1 MKEKQPSH
9 RRLLSFP
16 LLSVGF
22 FLLLN
27 SPINL
32 IDPLPDAV
40 GYLCLFFAVRG
51 AAEYFPYFDELK
63 DGYHKLFWLSLSK
76 IPAFFLFALV
86 YGGNTSERSLI
97 TVLALGYFVVELLFL
112 FPVFR
117 AFFRSVFYLG
127 ERYGVKA
134 AEGRKVGESEA
145 LYSFTVVF
153 LVIRGALSFLP
164 ELLFLPVRDAIE
176 SSVAAVDFQQY
187 YVVAVVLA
195 QLVGIVLGIAW
206 YVRMYRYVRGLSAD
220 GTLSALLLKTAAETP
235 PAIRR
240 VRDGYTRLY
249 TAFVVAAVGVG
260 LHLNPIF
267 DGVNVFP
274 NFLAALAF
282 LIAVWLFHP
291 FAKKRLSCFAGA
303 AAILYTASAAVSY
316 ALETSFLTQYSA
328 MDLGRVRDADAL
340 HAACETAAFVN
351 APLGIL
357 SVGMLFIVVYSVLRH
372 AVSIAEDIAYK
383 GVRGDAL
390 AKAHGKRLA
399 FSAAVGALTVLTT
412 ALNVYIRR
420 FTVRV
425 EANEGVLGASTVV
438 MQEFGWF
445 WLVPTV
451 LTFLWLGLFIA
462 EATSVLSELKSIY
475 GLEDEA

>member
-1 MKEKQPSH
+1 MKEQRHK
-9 RRLLSFP
+9 LLSFP
-16 LLSVGF
+16 LLFTGF
-22 FLLLN
+22 LFLLNPSL
-27 SPINL
+27 NL
-32 IDPLPDAV
+32 IDFLPDAV

-51 AAEYFPYFDELK
+51 ASFHFPYFDDLK
-63 DGYHKLFWLSLSK
+63 DGFHKLFWLSLSK

-112 FPVFR
+112 LPVLRTFFR
-117 AFFRSVFYLG
+117 AASYLG

-134 AEGRKVGESEA
+134 AEGKTKGESDA
-145 LYSFTVVF
+145 FYTFSVVF
-153 LVIRGALSFLP
+153 FVIRGALSFLP

-176 SSVAAVDFQQY
+176 SSAATIDFQQY

-195 QLVGIVLGIAW
+195 QLVGTVFGIAW
-206 YVRMYRYVRGLSAD
+206 YLRMRRYLAGLSAD
-220 GTLSALLLKTAAETP
+220 KTLQDLLLKTAEETP
-235 PAIRR
+235 PAACR

-249 TAFVVAAVGVG
+249 IGFTVAAVGVG
-260 LHLNPIF
+260 LHLNPVF

-282 LIAVWLFHP
+282 FFAVFLFSP
-291 FAKKRLSCFAGA
+291 FVSKRVAYLSGA
-303 AAILYTASAAVSY
+303 AALIYAVSASVSY
-316 ALETSFLTQYSA
+316 ALETTFLTKYDA
-328 MDLGRVRDADAL
+328 TDLGRVKAADAL
-340 HAACETAAFVN
+340 HFACEVTAFVTAAV
-351 APLGIL
+351 GIF
-357 SVGMLFIVVYSVLRH
+357 SVITLFLLIYRVLTK
-372 AVSIAEDIAYK
+372 AVEVAEDIAYQ

-390 AKAHGKRLA
+390 AASYKKRLCL
-399 FSAAVGALTVLTT
+399 SSAVGAVTLLTT

-425 EANEGVLGASTVV
+425 EANEGVLGTSTVV
-438 MQEFGWF
+438 VQEFGWF

-451 LTFLWLGLFIA
+451 LAFLWLGLFIA
-462 EATSVLSELKSIY
+462 EATSILSELKSIY